1 VAGFIKAFVIVL
13 VVVTSLLLLL
23 MAVGSTI
30 RGGKK

>member
-1 VAGFIKAFVIVL
+1 MAGFIKAFVIVL

-30 RGGKK
+30 RSGKK

>member
-1 VAGFIKAFVIVL
+1 MAGFIKAFVIVL